1 MKKSE
6 KPASKETSLDDSIQ
20 LAIRDE
26 VEKRVEQRDALYWK
40 IGSLF
45 VALVVLFFAVLWRV
59 SVSEIRETVE
69 KQLAEK
75 EVVKARDRIM
85 AINSAA
91 EDMNHNL
98 IAISSSMNTNQQH
111 FMERLGQIKKQD
123 NLVLMDDFSSF
134 FVLQSV
140 TNLINGQ
147 KIVMDYDAIPQ
158 TVRIVIGTP
167 ANWSIIYV
175 NGFYME
181 GNNIVVT
188 NNAYLNTI
196 NSIIT
201 NSQYPLSVEYVR
213 KSLR

>member
-6 KPASKETSLDDSIQ
+6 KPVSKETSLDDSIQ

-26 VEKRVEQRDALYWK
+26 VEKRVEQREALYWK
-40 IGSLF
+40 FGGLLAVV
-45 VALVVLFFAVLWRV
+45 VALFFTFLWKV

-98 IAISSSMNTNQQH
+98 IGILSSMNTNQWQ
-111 FMERLGQIKKQD
+111 FMNRLNEIKQQD
-123 NLVLMDDFSSF
+123 NVVLTEDLSKL
-134 FVLQSV
+134 FVVQTV
-140 TNLINGQ
+140 TNLVDGK
-147 KIVMDYDAIPQ
+147 KIVLDYEPIPH
-158 TVRIVIGTP
+158 TVGFTFQSGQFFYDVKQLGRLEGSTIVLNSAGLSNFPDLATK
-167 ANWSIIYV
+167 
-175 NGFYME
+175 GFA
-181 GNNIVVT
+181 VV
-188 NNAYLNTI
+188 
-196 NSIIT
+196 
-201 NSQYPLSVEYVR
+201 YVR